1 MRFSTAVLALLPLSG
16 VSHALCTDRHQHQ
29 LLEQPPLDLPL
40 PKITAEDIPDWRR
53 LSNLDVVPLH
63 PKARTGLI
71 PPAVEE
77 GLIFA
82 CKRYFTSIT
91 LLLLQ
96 FSFYSLQLI
105 SSSKKIKESLSLLN
119 ISHLVGPRFAN
130 VFIEDAA
137 KDRSHTTDIFCFL
150 KCASNLIKLAPC
162 IVVAVTTRN
171 PVALL
176 SCGLD
181 KGTVS
186 LSIFLVY
193 TFRAWRTTLSTVP
206 CRKQLFL
213 PTPPLLGRGGGN
225 KTADISPSAFQTH
238 RSAAA
243 LTAFLTPLRTS
254 SAASVA
260 ALPALAI
267 LQSTLRS
274 LTTSTLSTIHA
285 MTITSR
291 AGGYV
296 LPFSL

>member
-1 MRFSTAVLALLPLSG
+1 MRFSTAVLALLPLSR

-40 PKITAEDIPDWRR
+40 PKNTAEDIPDWRR
-53 LSNLDVVPLH
+53 LSNLDIVPLH
-63 PKARTGLI
+63 PKARTGLV

-82 CKRYFTSIT
+82 CKRCFTSIT

-105 SSSKKIKESLSLLN
+105 SSSEKIKESLSLLN

-137 KDRSHTTDIFCFL
+137 KDRSHTTDLPCFL
-150 KCASNLIKLAPC
+150 KCASSLIKLAPC
-162 IVVAVTTRN
+162 IVAAVTTRN

-186 LSIFLVY
+186 LFYFSCLHFPRLENNFIHCALPKT
-193 TFRAWRTTLSTVP
+193 TF
-206 CRKQLFL
+206 
-213 PTPPLLGRGGGN
+213 PPY
-225 KTADISPSAFQTH
+225 
-238 RSAAA
+238 AAA
-243 LTAFLTPLRTS
+243 PGGVTRPLTYRLLLFKLTGLQLR
-254 SAASVA
+254 
-260 ALPALAI
+260 
-267 LQSTLRS
+267 
-274 LTTSTLSTIHA
+274 
-285 MTITSR
+285 
-291 AGGYV
+291 
-296 LPFSL
+296 